1 MSATNLYLTAYANN
15 ATVLAQAVAAY
26 PLRDVRYLLGEYDTC
41 NCNTAGYANPHGYCY
56 PAATAAACSPNAD
69 GGSLSGRGCCD
80 TYPDSNT
87 SNALAVGCE
96 ALLQAR
102 GACVFLPTTYY
113 GAGGHLPTYCGSA
126 AHLPPLGL
134 TLIRGVTGCSA
145 AATTSRTC
153 NRSLLTPCWST
164 PPLPAATTTATAS
177 SRTR

>member
-1 MSATNLYLTAYANN
+1 MYLDGRRPARACSSLRDTGPAHFCTTFAAPDAAACPGFDNYKYGLTDLSDVSATNLYLTAYANN

-96 ALLQAR
+96 ALLQGSNRLQR
-102 GACVFLPTTYY
+102 GRNYLSY
-113 GAGGHLPTYCGSA
+113 LQS
-126 AHLPPLGL
+126 
-134 TLIRGVTGCSA
+134 
-145 AATTSRTC
+145 
-153 NRSLLTPCWST
+153 
-164 PPLPAATTTATAS
+164 
-177 SRTR
+177 